1 MVVSTFINK
10 NVVEPL
16 GVSKRIQSIN
26 QGRVLTFTKQPGIEY
41 CHEQQDVFS
50 PDIRKLKK
58 REECNDSAEN
68 ADNVTQSYQNFMVLK
83 EFLFRQG
90 GVHSSQVKI
99 K

>member
-1 MVVSTFINK
+1 VVVSTFINK

-26 QGRVLTFTKQPGIEY
+26 QSRVLTFTKQSGVED

-68 ADNVTQSYQNFMVLK
+68 ADNVTQNYQNFMVLK
-83 EFLFRQG
+83 EFLFRQR
-90 GVHSSQVKI
+90 GVHSSQVNI

>member
-1 MVVSTFINK
+1 M
-10 NVVEPL
+10 L
-16 GVSKRIQSIN
+16 
-26 QGRVLTFTKQPGIEY
+26 TKQPGVED

-68 ADNVTQSYQNFMVLK
+68 ADNVTQNYQNFMVLK
-83 EFLFRQG
+83 EFLFRQR
-90 GVHSSQVKI
+90 GVHSSQVNI